1 MLQETQQHYYNLS
14 HQNSTKSLCQLI
26 NQCFIKEKE
35 YKETEIWQ
43 KKKIAPEW
51 QNPRRDRYPPRSQ
64 CMLQGC
70 VLDYL
75 QNRLAFV
82 HLWIYIIKYQPRRQT
97 DRYRLD
103 GVARRHKSSVQ

>member
-1 MLQETQQHYYNLS
+1 MLQETQQHYYNRPQS
-14 HQNSTKSLCQLI
+14 FAPKFHQVPVPINKPMFCQEKGDI
-26 NQCFIKEKE
+26 NLAKEE
-35 YKETEIWQ
+35 
-43 KKKIAPEW
+43 IAPEW

-82 HLWIYIIKYQPRRQT
+82 HLWIYIIKYGSISTKTTDGHEQT
-97 DRYRLD
+97 
-103 GVARRHKSSVQ
+103 